1 MLVFVVFFPCFQKV
15 EEGPSEFLVEQSF
28 VWKDGM
34 DAPNAEN
41 INHPFSARLGET
53 RSTLP

>member
-34 DAPNAEN
+34 DGCA
-41 INHPFSARLGET
+41 
-53 RSTLP
+53 